1 MVDKTQFDTWDD
13 EAKCQQLQ
21 KRFGDYDEFE
31 TKKGNKE
38 NKAPIFDLMYRLL
51 NKHNGN
57 LELLDVGCGPGHFLW
72 SFRNNVSKL
81 VGLDYSPHMLKLA
94 KGQLDKCNIK
104 SEFMQGSCWDI
115 SLPDNYVDVSLQ
127 VDVCMHIGGSWE
139 SIKEMIRVSSRYV
152 VFTGPSFEDFNNE
165 MNRKIGGKFF
175 AVSVPLL
182 IKELDKLV
190 RINTISTYQFLE
202 RPKTKTY
209 GHKILFIKM

>member
-127 VDVCMHIGGSWE
+127 V
-139 SIKEMIRVSSRYV
+139 YV